1 MKKLLLLSA
10 CLWMFASQ
18 PVQASE
24 PDIVVVK
31 VLESRLATR
40 IIIAR
45 SWGFPEEV
53 EVTAG
58 FTGNE
63 TTVSV
68 ETAKKL
74 QQTLTKLY
82 EQGYVI
88 KSSLAGEQGRSTMIL
103 VKEQ

>member
-1 MKKLLLLSA
+1 MKKLLLLSV
-10 CLWMFASQ
+10 CLWVFASQ
-18 PVQASE
+18 PVQAGE

-45 SWGFPEEV
+45 SWGIPEEI
-53 EVTAG
+53 EITPG

-63 TTVSV
+63 VTVGV

-74 QQTLTKLY
+74 QQALTKLY
-82 EQGYVI
+82 AQGYVI

-103 VKEQ
+103 VKE

>member
-10 CLWMFASQ
+10 CLWLFTVQ
-18 PVQASE
+18 PSLAGD

-31 VLESRLATR
+31 VLESRLAAR

-45 SWGFPEEV
+45 SWGIPEEM

-58 FTGNE
+58 LIGNE
-63 TTVSV
+63 VTVGV

-74 QQTLTKLY
+74 QQALTKLY

-88 KSSLAGEQGRSTMIL
+88 KSSLGGEQGRSTLIL